1 MLKPIIE
8 KYFEN
13 DINELMSKK
22 SRKSKKSVD
31 K

>member
-13 DINELMSKK
+13 EINDQKSKK
-22 SRKSKKSVD
+22 RKSKKSVD

>member
-13 DINELMSKK
+13 DINELKSKK